1 MPRGGRVYRRIN
13 RVPFEFMLG
22 EFRMGV
28 PTLMTG
34 AGLIIATLGLVQL
47 SIVLGLVFAVVSLG
61 ILYTAIRVINAL
73 DEDGAMSETTVV
85 RTAIRSWINR
95 DNRA

>member
-47 SIVLGLVFAVVSLG
+47 SLILGIVFAVVSLG
-61 ILYTAIRVINAL
+61 ILYVFVRVINAL
-73 DEDGAMSETTVV
+73 DEDGSMSETTVV

>member
-61 ILYTAIRVINAL
+61 ILYVFVRIINAL

>member
-34 AGLIIATLGLVQL
+34 AGLIIATLGLIQL
-47 SIVLGLVFAVVSLG
+47 SLVLGIVFAVVGLG
-61 ILYTAIRVINAL
+61 TLYVFVRIINAL

>member
-28 PTLMTG
+28 PTMLTG

-47 SIVLGLVFAVVSLG
+47 SLVLGIVFAVVSLG
-61 ILYTAIRVINAL
+61 ILYTFVRIINAL
-73 DEDGAMSETTVV
+73 DEDGSMSETTVV

>member
-34 AGLIIATLGLVQL
+34 AGLIIATLGLIQL
-47 SIVLGLVFAVVSLG
+47 SLVLGLVFAVVGLG
-61 ILYTAIRVINAL
+61 TLYVFVRIINAL

>member
-34 AGLIIATLGLVQL
+34 AGLIIATLGLLQL
-47 SIVLGLVFAVVSLG
+47 SLVLGIVFAVVGLG
-61 ILYTAIRVINAL
+61 TLYVLVRIINAL

>member
-34 AGLIIATLGLVQL
+34 AGLIIATLGLIQL
-47 SIVLGLVFAVVSLG
+47 SLVLGIVFAVVGLG
-61 ILYTAIRVINAL
+61 ILYVFVRIINAL

>member
-28 PTLMTG
+28 PTMLTG
-34 AGLIIATLGLVQL
+34 AGLIISTLGLVQL
-47 SIVLGLVFAVVSLG
+47 SLVLGIVFAVVSLG
-61 ILYTAIRVINAL
+61 ILYTFVRIINAL
-73 DEDGAMSETTVV
+73 DEDGSMSETTVV

>member
-1 MPRGGRVYRRIN
+1 MSRGGRVYRRIN

-47 SIVLGLVFAVVSLG
+47 SLILGIVFAVVSLG
-61 ILYTAIRVINAL
+61 ILYVFVRVINAL
-73 DEDGAMSETTVV
+73 DEDGSMSETTVV

-95 DNRA
+95 YNRA

>member
-1 MPRGGRVYRRIN
+1 MYRRIN

-47 SIVLGLVFAVVSLG
+47 SLILGIVFAVVSLG
-61 ILYTAIRVINAL
+61 ILYVFVRVINAL
-73 DEDGAMSETTVV
+73 DEDGSMSETTVV

>member
-34 AGLIIATLGLVQL
+34 AGLIIATLGLLQL
-47 SIVLGLVFAVVSLG
+47 SLLGGIVFGVISLA
-61 ILYTAIRVINAL
+61 ILYVFVRVINAL

-85 RTAIRSWINR
+85 RTAVKSWINR

>member
-34 AGLIIATLGLVQL
+34 AGLIIATLGLLQL
-47 SIVLGLVFAVVSLG
+47 SLVLGIVFAVVGLG
-61 ILYTAIRVINAL
+61 TLYVFVRIINAL

>member
-28 PTLMTG
+28 PTMMTG

-47 SIVLGLVFAVVSLG
+47 SLILGIVFAVVSLG
-61 ILYTAIRVINAL
+61 ILYVFVRVINAL
-73 DEDGAMSETTVV
+73 DEDGSMSETTVV